1 MSLMWPIL
9 CKFVASMLKT
19 VYKSDAEVKK
29 DKSVATWYLEM
40 QSPTGGQMTSFP
52 DIKTYDELTNAVV
65 MCIHIASPQHNSI
78 NYLQCYYM
86 AFVPNKP
93 ACLMSP
99 VPTTLQQL
107 QNFKES
113 DMIAALPVEDSHVW
127 LKSSQ
132 LPYLLSYGVAEDQT
146 LANYAR
152 SLAKQARDQKGEK
165 WEEVQRAAK
174 TLYDDLME
182 LGIAFNDN
190 SLAMDDQIV
199 AYIVMDPTELAVSIL
214 L

>member
-1 MSLMWPIL
+1 
-9 CKFVASMLKT
+9 
-19 VYKSDAEVKK
+19 
-29 DKSVATWYLEM
+29 
-40 QSPTGGQMTSFP
+40 
-52 DIKTYDELTNAVV
+52 
-65 MCIHIASPQHNSI
+65 
-78 NYLQCYYM
+78 
-86 AFVPNKP
+86 
-93 ACLMSP
+93 
-99 VPTTLQQL
+99 
-107 QNFKES
+107 
-113 DMIAALPVEDSHVW
+113 MIAALPVKDSHVW

-132 LPYLLSYGVAEDQT
+132 LPYLLSYGVTEDQT

-152 SLAKQARDQKGEK
+152 SLVKHARDQKGEK
-165 WEEVQRAAK
+165 LEEVQRAAK